1 MALAVVIL
9 YTFIPAPG
17 IADLAASEWAAD
29 YMSSEVQ
36 RAEGE
41 HHVIFFSSWTFPQIV
56 TL

>member
-1 MALAVVIL
+1 MALTVVIL
-9 YTFIPAPG
+9 YNFIPAPG